1 LPKGAST
8 DFCALNIQLERS
20 SYMVEVPGG
29 HKKSVPDLLQE
40 FLDGSD
46 SAFSELIRRY
56 RRKIYSLAYQMLGN
70 HLDADEVV
78 QESFVRV
85 YKRREDLHHVTN
97 FTSFLI
103 RIATNYSIDLL
114 RKRRIYGEV
123 TDDPSTL
130 PGEMQTDLARSVRTP
145 GDLFRDKVLMEE
157 IQRALD
163 QLPPRQKITAILH
176 DVEGYTKAEIATILD
191 CPEATVR
198 SNLHIARTKLKK
210 ILKKRLTK

>member
-1 LPKGAST
+1 MRPSIPELVNAFLNGDHGA
-8 DFCALNIQLERS
+8 FA
-20 SYMVEVPGG
+20 
-29 HKKSVPDLLQE
+29 
-40 FLDGSD
+40 
-46 SAFSELIRRY
+46 ELVKRY
-56 RRKIYSLAYQMLGN
+56 RRKLYSLAYQMLGN

-85 YKRREDLHHVTN
+85 YKRREDLKKVTN
-97 FTSFLI
+97 FTSFVI

-123 TDDPSTL
+123 SNDPTTL
-130 PGEMQTDLARSVRTP
+130 PGEIQVDLARRVKTP
-145 GDLFRDKVLMEE
+145 LDHYKNKVLMKE

-163 QLPPRQKITAILH
+163 TLPPRQKITAILH
-176 DVEGYTKAEIATILD
+176 DVEGYSKAEIARILE

-210 ILKKRLTK
+210 ILGKRLTRKE

>member
-1 LPKGAST
+1 
-8 DFCALNIQLERS
+8 
-20 SYMVEVPGG
+20 MVEELGG
-29 HKKSVPDLLQE
+29 QKKSVPELLQE

-46 SAFSELIRRY
+46 QAFSELIRRY

-85 YKRREDLHHVTN
+85 YKRREDLNHVTN

-123 TDDPSTL
+123 TNDPASL
-130 PGEMQTDLARSVRTP
+130 PGEIQVDLSRNVRTP
-145 GDLFRDKVLMEE
+145 GDLYKDKVLMEE

-176 DVEGYTKAEIATILD
+176 DVEGYSKAEIAGILE